1 MTELIKSLYSTSDVK
16 QVRQDQLDKQNGCD
30 AITGLPIPIGHDVLD
45 HDHDSQK
52 VRGVL
57 HRQSNVALGRIENMF
72 KRDLKFWY
80 PESLPDFLIKVSKY
94 LKSESLDYFHPGW
107 LKRVQIDFTYLNA
120 KQKDKVLEELTGV
133 PCVNAT
139 NDVKRKA
146 KFKSILLTKEYD
158 YPTIKTLIQEVKE
171 KY

>member
-1 MTELIKSLYSTSDVK
+1 MTKSLYSTSDVK
-16 QVRQDQLDKQNGCD
+16 QVRREHLYKQNGCD
-30 AITGLPIPIGHDVLD
+30 AITGLIIPEGHDVLD

-80 PESLPDFLIKVSKY
+80 PHSLSDFLIKAAKY
-94 LKSESLDYFHPGW
+94 LQKDSLDYFHPGW
-107 LKRVQIDFTYLNA
+107 LKRVQTDFSYLNA
-120 KQKDKVLEELTGV
+120 KQKDKVLEALGGTS
-133 PCVNAT
+133 CVN
-139 NDVKRKA
+139 DLKRKS

-158 YPTIKTLIQEVKE
+158 YPTIKALIQEAKE